1 MKFFI
6 GFFALIGIILIPAY
20 IGFLGYAV
28 YIGMNGD
35 DWSTYAIIGV
45 ACFLGER
52 LCGILHDY
60 FAKKTGSKTLGE
72 WWGSE

>member
-6 GFFALIGIILIPAY
+6 GFFSLIGIILIPAY

-28 YIGMNGD
+28 YIGINGG
-35 DWSTYAIIGV
+35 DWFTFAIIGV
-45 ACFLGER
+45 VCFLGER
-52 LCGILHDY
+52 LCGKLHDY

-72 WWGSE
+72 WGGDK

>member
-6 GFFALIGIILIPAY
+6 GFFALTGIILIPAY

-35 DWSTYAIIGV
+35 DWFTYAIIGV
-45 ACFLGER
+45 VCFLCQE
-52 LCGILHDY
+52 LCAILHDY
-60 FAKKTGSKTLGE
+60 FAKKTGSRTLDE
-72 WWGSE
+72 WSGN

>member
-6 GFFALIGIILIPAY
+6 GFFSLIGIILIPAY

-28 YIGMNGD
+28 YIFMNGND
-35 DWSTYAIIGV
+35 PSSYAIIGV
-45 ACFLGER
+45 VCFLGER

-60 FAKKTGSKTLGE
+60 FAKKTGSRTLDE
-72 WWGSE
+72 WSGN